1 MTTQNAQIKNPK
13 IIAALNE
20 LQLDAGTLTTLTKL
34 YEELRA
40 DFESTGGGIDG
51 EGRVLNTVELG
62 ALQRGII
69 ALAEKVDKSVFELD
83 CMCRDGMDD
92 VTKRR
97 LLG

>member
-1 MTTQNAQIKNPK
+1 MTTQNAQIKISE
-13 IIAALNE
+13 IIAFLNE
-20 LQLDAGTLTTLTKL
+20 LQMDTGTLTTLTKL
-34 YEELRA
+34 YEDLRA
-40 DFESTGGGIDG
+40 DFESDA
-51 EGRVLNTVELG
+51 EGRVLDSVELG

-69 ALAEKVDKSVFELD
+69 ALAEKVNHSVFKLD